1 MGFEG
6 EVWRVRRAPG
16 TPGAPGDT
24 GATRGGAE
32 RVGEEEPGA
41 ASGAGAEPKPGPGAG
56 AEFGEIRIDDA
67 DFPWLSGR
75 FEAGP
80 AYGDVRDLFA
90 RELALAERDDAG
102 HREEWET
109 VYGEI
114 ERRVRL
120 VSPDGPVA
128 GFLLHIRGDRAWF
141 RWSDEPLGGGREAG
155 PEG

>member
-6 EVWRVRRAPG
+6 EVWRVGRA
-16 TPGAPGDT
+16 PGAPGVPGDT
-24 GATRGGAE
+24 GTTRGGAE
-32 RVGEEEPGA
+32 RAGEEEPGA
-41 ASGAGAEPKPGPGAG
+41 ASGAG

-102 HREEWET
+102 HWEEWEA

-141 RWSDEPLGGGREAG
+141 RWSEEPLGGGREPG